1 MKTRDRLLLLLEE
14 RKGEYVSGAEVAGS
28 LYISRTAIWK
38 AVESLRAE
46 GYTIEAVRNR
56 GYRLPEESD
65 LISEAGIRH
74 WLGCV
79 RTEGMSQTRA
89 KSDQESIQ
97 LYVRQKVT
105 STNDLLKEMAA
116 TGAPE
121 GTVYVAARQ
130 TAGKGRAGRSF
141 YSPEDTGVYLSILL
155 RPEGFTVQRA
165 SRFTTMAAV
174 AACRAI
180 DELIESQEAGAQK
193 EQAQIKW
200 VNDVYV
206 RGRKA
211 VGILTEAGINLE
223 SGELE
228 YAVLGIGFNVYAPK
242 EGFPEEIRD
251 RAGAILRERT
261 GDAKNQLAAA
271 FIRYF
276 MYYYKEEL
284 KRKDGGQLPEYVR
297 VYQERCFVV
306 GREIDVIA
314 GGKSRRA
321 RALSV
326 DDECRLAVEYE
337 NGSRETL
344 ASGEVSI
351 RV

>member
-14 RKGEYVSGAEVAGS
+14 RKGEYVSGAEVAAS
-28 LYISRTAIWK
+28 LKISRTAIWK

-65 LISEAGIRH
+65 LISEAGIRR
-74 WLGCV
+74 WLGS
-79 RTEGMSQTRA
+79 EQTG
-89 KSDQESIQ
+89 DECIQ
-97 LYVRQKVT
+97 LHVRQKVT

-121 GTVYVAARQ
+121 GTVCVAARQ

-155 RPEGFTVQRA
+155 RPAGFTVQRA

-180 DELIESQEAGAQK
+180 DELIESQEADAQK

-206 RGRKA
+206 HDKKA
-211 VGILTEAGINLE
+211 VGILTEAGLDLE

-242 EGFPEEIRD
+242 GGFPEEIRD
-251 RAGAILRERT
+251 RAGAILHERT

-271 FIRYF
+271 FIRHF
-276 MYYYKEEL
+276 IHYYEEEL
-284 KRKDGGQLPEYVR
+284 KRKDGGQIPDYVR

-314 GGKSRRA
+314 GGNSRRA

-326 DDECRLAVEYE
+326 DDECRLTVEYE
-337 NGSRETL
+337 NGTRETL